1 MRPASPTRIPH
12 VTLLDEL
19 CKQTRALEIPV
30 RHARLAADET
40 EATEA
45 KPLEPST
52 GSQRKAV
59 VVTTLVVTPP
69 RSAPRIRTKQALDT
83 SHG

>member
-1 MRPASPTRIPH
+1 MRHTR
-12 VTLLDEL
+12 L
-19 CKQTRALEIPV
+19 A
-30 RHARLAADET
+30 AADET

-52 GSQRKAV
+52 GSQRRAV
-59 VVTTLVVTPP
+59 VVTTLVVTPL

-83 SHG
+83 SHGGPLAWPRSRVTCAAQEQ